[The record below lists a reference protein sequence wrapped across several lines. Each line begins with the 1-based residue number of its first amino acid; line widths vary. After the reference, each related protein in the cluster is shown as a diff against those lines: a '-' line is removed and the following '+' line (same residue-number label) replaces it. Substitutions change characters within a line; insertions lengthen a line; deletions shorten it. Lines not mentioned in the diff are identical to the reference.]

1 MKEDREACIYERRG
15 SLFVVTCL
23 QTEVGLWLE
32 QGACTMLPSSVEP
45 AIIGQA
51 ARDALSRS
59 GKIIPHPTEWKS
71 VDEDNPILELA
82 GIKRWSAFRKG
93 ARALGVSLYDD
104 RIELIPSENEGSQG
118 FGHLTDDS
126 LRLAPDASTEE
137 LGTAIN
143 EALRRCK

>member
-1 MKEDREACIYERRG
+1 MKEDREVCIYERRG
-15 SLFVVTCL
+15 SLFVRTCL

-32 QGACTMLPSSVEP
+32 QGPCKMLPSSAEP
-45 AIIGQA
+45 TVIGEA
-51 ARDALSRS
+51 ARDALARS
-59 GKIIPHPTEWKS
+59 GKTIPHPTEWKS

-82 GIKRWSAFRKG
+82 GIKRWSTFRKG

-104 RIELIPSENEGSQG
+104 RIELIPSENEGSEG
-118 FGHLTDDS
+118 FGPLTDDA
-126 LRLAPDASTEE
+126 LRLAPDASAEE